1 MDNLF
6 NYYPHPPMDMNQLRD
21 ALKEL
26 EDIKFALN
34 ESSIV
39 AMTDHQGMITYVN
52 ERLCKI
58 SRYSREELIGQDHR
72 ILNSKLHPPQFFK
85 DMWQTIGRGKVW
97 KGEIRN
103 RAKDGSFYWVDT
115 TIVPFL
121 NEKNKPY
128 QYVSIR
134 NDITSRKMM
143 EEELRKNEEKYRLIT
158 ENSMDLISIVSPGGR
173 LKYVS
178 PSYEWILGYLPSEMI
193 SRDLVDF
200 VHPDDQDVMKEGFLT
215 ICKSRK
221 PFQVEYRLRKTDSD
235 FSLVEVKGN
244 PVLDNQGNIKDIVMV
259 SRDITE
265 RKKAEETI
273 FYLAYHDSLTNLPN
287 RRLFKERLINELHYA
302 KKFYSKLAVMYIDMD
317 RFKSINDT
325 LGHDI
330 GDLVLQ
336 EVASRIAGAIRKRD
350 IVSRIGGD
358 EFTLLLPDL
367 YDKEEAITVA
377 SRIIQSFRVPFEIAG
392 HRFVLSPSLG
402 IAFYPQHGI
411 TADDLLKRAD
421 IALYYVKEHGRGYY
435 EFYSPDMET
444 RSLEQLLLENELRMA
459 LEKEQFELYYQPKI
473 NIKTGKMIGM
483 ETLIRWVH
491 PQLGTISPAKFIPIT
506 EETGL
511 IVPLGEWILRKACSQ
526 NKRWQNQGYPP
537 VSISVNLSVLQF
549 KQDNIVERIQAIL
562 HETELDPC
570 WLELEITESVLMD
583 GSHDAIAKLHH
594 LKQLGIHI
602 SIDDFG
608 TGYSSLSY
616 LKSFPVDTLKID
628 SSFVR
633 DLDKDKHGQAIVT
646 AIISMANTL
655 KLNVI
660 AEGIETEEQLAV
672 LNQEGCHEGQGY
684 LFSRPVTTDRI
695 EIFLKQLV

>member
-158 ENSMDLISIVSPGGR
+158 E
-173 LKYVS
+173 
-178 PSYEWILGYLPSEMI
+178 
-193 SRDLVDF
+193 
-200 VHPDDQDVMKEGFLT
+200 
-215 ICKSRK
+215 
-221 PFQVEYRLRKTDSD
+221 
-235 FSLVEVKGN
+235 
-244 PVLDNQGNIKDIVMV
+244 
-259 SRDITE
+259 

-273 FYLAYHDSLTNLPN
+273 FYLTYHDSLTNLPN